1 MHPLSGHGDAPLL
14 QLEVSATTKKG
25 LARHAQAQARLL
37 HNTALPRVLRQPPL
51 KAGVPAPV
59 RVRVPVPA
67 AICTACEQ
75 VQRCGAECTE
85 QERTMGALPGHDND
99 AATGALSP
107 RLLALARLTTH
118 LRRTTCLS
126 AQG

>member
-51 KAGVPAPV
+51 EAGVRAPAPV
-59 RVRVPVPA
+59 PVPVHVPVPA

-85 QERTMGALPGHDND
+85 QECKNITRP
-99 AATGALSP
+99 
-107 RLLALARLTTH
+107 
-118 LRRTTCLS
+118 
-126 AQG
+126 

>member
-25 LARHAQAQARLL
+25 LARHAQARLL

-59 RVRVPVPA
+59 PVPVPVPVRVPVPA

-85 QERTMGALPGHDND
+85 QECKNITRP
-99 AATGALSP
+99 
-107 RLLALARLTTH
+107 
-118 LRRTTCLS
+118 
-126 AQG
+126 